1 MLFRQL
7 FDPVSSTSTYLLDDE
22 GTRRALLID
31 AVFGVIRARSR
42 ASRTRAH
49 PWPHARNPCARR
61 SRDRSLAVRRVQ
73 GTRPPMGSL
82 LKTILS
88 LVAITATSRESAR
101 TTYSAVPSGAMA
113 NPSGSSMEALKLTA
127 IPRTQQIPHAL
138 GLLPVLANQGV
149 ATTS

>member
-1 MLFRQL
+1 
-7 FDPVSSTSTYLLDDE
+7 
-22 GTRRALLID
+22 
-31 AVFGVIRARSR
+31 
-42 ASRTRAH
+42 
-49 PWPHARNPCARR
+49 
-61 SRDRSLAVRRVQ
+61 
-73 GTRPPMGSL
+73 MGSL

-138 GLLPVLANQGV
+138 GVTGALANQGLAALLCPDCARAVGNSRGPAHV
-149 ATTS
+149 A